1 MKNVYFLTALLFLS
15 TLGFAQR
22 NQRNPSLGFGV
33 QIVEPKGQFA
43 EEFDGYPAGLSGTF
57 AAPMGRSPFEVGV
70 SVAWNS
76 MGSQKEDVEVYV
88 YTDDLGN
95 DIYEPGDMRIRSN
108 NNRYLLLGR
117 FRPFAGAIQPYVEGL
132 TGFET
137 FITKTNVSIDDD
149 TFSDVANTDREH
161 WDMALTL
168 GWAGGLRIKLGQ
180 SFLLEARFENL
191 QSGTT
196 TFVDK
201 ETIQVADDNSLI
213 FETRESRTDKWTYQ
227 LGIAFEF

>member
-1 MKNVYFLTALLFLS
+1 MKNVYLIVSFLVLS
-15 TLGFAQR
+15 TVVIAQR

-33 QIVEPKGQFA
+33 QIVEPKGQFSEA
-43 EEFDGYPAGLSGTF
+43 FDGYPVGLAGTF
-57 AAPMGRSPFEVGV
+57 VAPMGRSPFEVGV
-70 SVAWNS
+70 AVAWNS
-76 MGSQKEDVEVYV
+76 MGSQKEDVDVYV

-95 DIYEPGDMRIRSN
+95 DIYEQGDMRIRSN
-108 NNRYLLLGR
+108 NNRYLLVGR
-117 FRPFAGAIQPYVEGL
+117 FRPFAGGFQPYVEGL

-137 FITKTNVSIDDD
+137 YITKTNVSIDDE
-149 TFSDVANTDREH
+149 TFSDVADTDREH

-168 GWAGGLRIKLGQ
+168 GWAAGLRIKLGQ

-201 ETIQVADDNSLI
+201 ETIQVADDNSI
-213 FETRESRTDKWTYQ
+213 TFETKESRTDKWTYQ